1 VLGALVAVAGA
12 LGLRRR
18 RGNLTAASTA
28 STGRTTSPLPDPDV
42 DGPPPVP
49 PSAPPPAPAATE
61 LRGTPAHGPAE
72 TRAAA
77 ARPRPRRRARLA
89 LVGALVV
96 VLGGGAAMAAHGL
109 ESGSRRAGAAAREV
123 PAVTAESSATVPAG
137 ATTSAPPP
145 ATTTTTT
152 VPPLPEPYSRALQA
166 ENARPGT
173 DAWRIAGAQTK
184 GAIEGYADHVSA
196 QHRDTVRL
204 FVSTVAARFHVEAY
218 RMGWYQGHVA
228 RLVWTSPPLP
238 GTRQAAFTVTSKT
251 NMVETRWKPSLTLQ
265 IPTSWFPGVYL
276 VKLVGNGG
284 QQSYVPLTV
293 RDDSSHAAIVV
304 LNAVTTWQAYNTYGG
319 DDLYTGVAS
328 HGRSG
333 FAYRSRIV
341 SFDRPYALGDGAS
354 DFLGNELPFV
364 VLAERLGLDL
374 TYITDVDLHARPS
387 LVQHHRLLV
396 SMGHDEYWSPAMR
409 DGAEA
414 ARDHGTSIMFLG
426 ANAVNRRIR
435 LESSPLGPNRHE
447 VAYKD
452 AGADPMRKVDPSQV
466 TVDWRQPPDPRPE
479 SSLLGEQYECNPV
492 RADWVV
498 AMPDSWI
505 FTGTGLHK
513 GDHLDTTVGTEYDH
527 YSRDEVK
534 PPGVTQIDVV
544 AHSPLHCRGRAS
556 SSDATLYVAP
566 SGATVFDSGTNWW
579 VSKLVFGCPTREQ
592 PCVADAVRRITANLL
607 VRLGAGVHAPVPQT
621 MPPSFP
627 PPTP

>member
-1 VLGALVAVAGA
+1 VALVVAV
-12 LGLRRR
+12 
-18 RGNLTAASTA
+18 
-28 STGRTTSPLPDPDV
+28 
-42 DGPPPVP
+42 
-49 PSAPPPAPAATE
+49 
-61 LRGTPAHGPAE
+61 
-72 TRAAA
+72 
-77 ARPRPRRRARLA
+77 
-89 LVGALVV
+89 VV
-96 VLGGGAAMAAHGL
+96 VLGGGVAFADRAL
-109 ESGSRRAGAAAREV
+109 EPGPGRAGAVARERT
-123 PAVTAESSATVPAG
+123 PATAPASATSAAG
-137 ATTSAPPP
+137 ASTTTSSTMPR
-145 ATTTTTT
+145 ATTTTL
-152 VPPLPEPYSRALQA
+152 PPLPEPYSRALQA

-173 DAWRIAGAQTK
+173 DAWHISGPQTK

-196 QHRDTVRL
+196 EHGDTVRL
-204 FVSTVAARFHVEAY
+204 YVSTVASSFRVEAY
-218 RMGWYQGHVA
+218 RMGWYQGHA
-228 RLVWTSPPLP
+228 GRLVWTSTSMR
-238 GTRQAAFTVTSKT
+238 GARQAAPTVTAET
-251 NMVETRWKPSLTLQ
+251 NMVETHWTPSLTMR
-265 IPTSWFPGVYL
+265 IPATWFPGDYL
-276 VKLVGNGG
+276 LKLVGVGG

-293 RDDSSHAAIVV
+293 RDDASHAGIVV

-319 DDLYTGVAS
+319 NDLYTGVGR
-328 HGRSG
+328 HGGSG
-333 FAYRSRIV
+333 FGYRSRVV

-374 TYITDVDLHARPS
+374 TYITDVDLHARPA
-387 LVQHHRLLV
+387 LVQHHHLLV
-396 SMGHDEYWSPAMR
+396 SLGHDEYWSPAMR

-414 ARDHGTSIMFLG
+414 ARDHGTSLVFLG

-435 LESSPLGPNRHE
+435 LEASPLGPDRHE

-466 TVDWRQPPDPRPE
+466 TVDWRQSPDPRPE

-505 FTGTGLHK
+505 FTGTGLRK

-527 YSRDEVK
+527 YSSGEVK
-534 PPGVTQIDVV
+534 PPGVSHIDVV

-579 VSKLVFGCPTREQ
+579 VSKLVFGCPARED

-607 VRLGAGVHAPVPQT
+607 VRLGKGNHAPLPAT

-627 PPTP
+627 PPTR